1 MANVSRVA
9 AFFDLDKT
17 IIATS
22 TSAAFTRPLYDGG
35 LVSRGDVVKT
45 AVSHALYLMGGAD
58 AENTER
64 LRKQLSELATGW
76 EVDRVKEIV
85 ADGLASHIDPY
96 VYQEAL
102 HLINE
107 HHELGHDVVIIS
119 ASVTE
124 FVEPIAQMLGADHYV
139 SSILG
144 VEDGK
149 YTGEISFY
157 AYGEFKAEAIEEL
170 AQQYDYDLGRS
181 YAYSDSVTDIPMLDA
196 VGYGTVVNPDR
207 SLRKLAAEHGWNQL
221 NFVNPV
227 SLKSTLGARA
237 RKLPQQFAATK
248 DRIAALPERVA
259 SSREKHTEIRERRI
273 TEGREDHGGGG
284 AKHSSQPKTGS
295 IPIVVSTI
303 TDAIPIVVKDNP
315 KKSAAIAGGIAAA
328 GVAIAAA
335 SRNRNS

>member
-1 MANVSRVA
+1 MSRVA

-35 LVSRGDVVKT
+35 LVSRGDVLKT

-76 EVDRVKEIV
+76 EVEKVNQIV
-85 ADGLASHIDPY
+85 ADAVHSHIDPY

-102 HLINE
+102 NLIAE

-119 ASVTE
+119 ASVVE
-124 FVEPIAQMLGADHYV
+124 FVEPIAQLLGADHYV
-139 SSILG
+139 SSTLS

-149 YTGEISFY
+149 YTGDIEFY

-170 AQQYDYDLGRS
+170 AQKYDYDLARS
-181 YAYSDSVTDIPMLDA
+181 YAYSDSITDTPMLDA

-207 SLRKLAAEHGWNQL
+207 TLRRLAAEHGWNQL
-221 NFVNPV
+221 HFINPV

-237 RKLPQQFAATK
+237 RKIPHQVAATK
-248 DRIAALPERVA
+248 DRLVALPERVA
-259 SSREKHTEIRERRI
+259 SSRDKHTETRERRI
-273 TEGREDHGGGG
+273 TEGRDHN
-284 AKHSSQPKTGS
+284 PKTGS

-315 KKSAAIAGGIAAA
+315 KKSAAIAAGIAAA
-328 GVAIAAA
+328 GVALAAA
-335 SRNRNS
+335 SRKSGIEPSDLGE